1 MPLLAT
7 LNNRLPPD
15 ETLFEN
21 IATALEQQ
29 GYVILPN
36 SLPEA
41 VSGCLMDYLAQ
52 VQMSQFHLAAIGR
65 GDDQT
70 CNNFIRRDRIHWLD
84 EQNPVGER
92 WFQWTRDLRY
102 YLNRRLLLGLFSFE
116 SQFAHYQ
123 PGDFYKKHV
132 DAFRGQANRVLSLVT
147 YLNRGWEPNQ
157 GGELVIYHEEG
168 NELARVTPSFGSL
181 VIFLSED
188 FPHEVLSAQ
197 RDRYSV
203 AGWFRINNS
212 TANRIDPAR

>member
-1 MPLLAT
+1 MSPITSLF
-7 LNNRLPPD
+7 NQLPPD

-21 IATALEQQ
+21 IAVALEQQ

-36 SLPEA
+36 ALPDT
-41 VSGCLMDYLAQ
+41 VTDGLIDYLAE
-52 VQMSQFHLAAIGR
+52 VQDSHFHPAAIGR

-70 CNNFIRRDRIHWLD
+70 HNTFVRRDRIHWLD
-84 EQNPVGER
+84 EENSKGDV
-92 WFQWTRDLRY
+92 WFRWTRDLRH

-132 DAFRGQANRVLSLVT
+132 DAFRGQANRVLTLVT
-147 YLNRGWEPNQ
+147 YLNRGWEPDQ
-157 GGELVIYHEEG
+157 GGELVIYQETGE
-168 NELARVTPSFGSL
+168 ELARVTPSFGSL
-181 VIFLSED
+181 VIFLSEE
-188 FPHEVLSAQ
+188 FPHEVLPAL

-212 TANRIDPAR
+212 IGNRIDPAR